1 MMRVALPAEHRGP
14 HRSLA
19 DAAGARL
26 LMSANRPAA
35 ATFLASAKTSAEN
48 IVGEHLRGGTAVRV
62 AAAHGILRPHFK
74 TRISGAANY
83 VRRCVGRM
91 TRASSDDES

>member
-48 IVGEHLRGGTAVRV
+48 IVGNIC
-62 AAAHGILRPHFK
+62 AAEQRFASPRRMGFCG
-74 TRISGAANY
+74 RIS
-83 VRRCVGRM
+83 RL
-91 TRASSDDES
+91 ESPAPRTT